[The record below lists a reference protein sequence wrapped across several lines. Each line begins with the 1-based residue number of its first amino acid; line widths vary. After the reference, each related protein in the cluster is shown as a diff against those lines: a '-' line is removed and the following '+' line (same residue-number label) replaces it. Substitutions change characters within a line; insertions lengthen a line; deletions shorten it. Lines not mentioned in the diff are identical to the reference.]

1 MAEQIGRL
9 KAKQY
14 HLQMAFFHSLMAY
27 AGRIGTGETEG
38 EKLRIYE
45 EAVID
50 LSKRAASVETARTE
64 INHYNNSATQR
75 D

>member
-1 MAEQIGRL
+1 
-9 KAKQY
+9 
-14 HLQMAFFHSLMAY
+14 MAY